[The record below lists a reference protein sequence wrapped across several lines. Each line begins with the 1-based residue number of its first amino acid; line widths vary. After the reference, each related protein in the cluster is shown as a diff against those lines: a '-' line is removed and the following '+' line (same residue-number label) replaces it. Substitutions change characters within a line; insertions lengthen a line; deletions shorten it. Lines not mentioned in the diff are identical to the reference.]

1 MGAGS
6 RGLIKENRVA
16 ILSLGTRLSEALT
29 AADDA
34 EAADK
39 DLAVTVADA
48 RFMKP
53 LDEDLIRELADENGI
68 IITIEEGSIGG
79 FGDHVLHFLAND
91 GALDDGELKFRP
103 MVLPDTYFEAATQY
117 EQYEMAGLNSHH
129 ILEKILQLAS
139 KNRVGK
145 AGEKIIDMEAEKV
158 AA

>member
-1 MGAGS
+1 MGAAS
-6 RGLIKENRVA
+6 RGLLKEHRVA
-16 ILSLGTRLSEALT
+16 ILSLGTRLSEALI

-39 DLAVTVADA
+39 DIAVTVADA

-68 IITIEEGSIGG
+68 IVTVEEGSIGG
-79 FGDHVLHFLAND
+79 FGDHVLHFLALD

-129 ILEKILQLAS
+129 IMENVLRLVRKGSVKKVEVPELVEIEK
-139 KNRVGK
+139 
-145 AGEKIIDMEAEKV
+145 
-158 AA
+158 